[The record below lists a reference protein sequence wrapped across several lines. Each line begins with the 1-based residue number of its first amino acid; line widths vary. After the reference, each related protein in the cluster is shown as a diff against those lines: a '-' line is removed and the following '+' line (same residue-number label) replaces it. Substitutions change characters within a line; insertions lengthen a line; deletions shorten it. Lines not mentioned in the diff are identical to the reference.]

1 MSCGHSRMVHLARPD
16 AQEKSNALNN
26 EVALQRAW
34 VSVARGSMAQ
44 MDMLEWFENI
54 LADYENLVATHAEC
68 SKTVRKYVTAHV
80 DLEHNAKLYIDAI
93 NRLRAVKDEHV
104 SHEYKKSLL
113 EPFNI
118 AIQAEWGNGLSD
130 GRTDE
135 EIMAILRTTKDFDP
149 YSDKNLYP
157 MYDKLFE
164 KEYPYIEKIAS
175 GYRHS
180 VADLLKVHPDPAPL
194 KDTSNPNVSK
204 APGRS
209 GPLPPT
215 RT

>member
-1 MSCGHSRMVHLARPD
+1 MVHLAGPD
-16 AQEKSNALNN
+16 AQEKSNALSN

-34 VSVARGSMAQ
+34 FSVAQGSMAQ
-44 MDMLEWFENI
+44 MDMLEWFESI

-68 SKTVRKYVTAHV
+68 LETVQKYVTARV

-93 NRLRAVKDEHV
+93 NRLRAVKEEHLF
-104 SHEYKKSLL
+104 K
-113 EPFNI
+113 PGG
-118 AIQAEWGNGLSD
+118 GNGLSD

-135 EIMAILRTTKDFDP
+135 EIMAIRCTTEYFDP
-149 YSDKNLYP
+149 YSDKKPYP

-164 KEYPYIEKIAS
+164 KEYPYIDKIAS

-194 KDTSNPNVSK
+194 EDTSNPNVSK
-204 APGRS
+204 TLGRS
-209 GPLPPT
+209 GPLPLT